1 MTKAIPSAMR
11 AIEISTP
18 GGPEVLRPGQ
28 RPVPAPVAGE
38 VLIEVAA
45 AGVNR
50 PDVLQRKGGYPP
62 PPGASDIPGLEVA
75 GTIVALGPQDHSKS
89 APQDRSKSAP
99 QVHAWKIGDEVCALV
114 TGGGYAEYV
123 AAPAVQCLPVP
134 RGLTLEQA
142 ASLPETFFTV
152 WVNVFQ
158 RGALKNDETLLVQ
171 GGSSG
176 IGVTAIQ
183 MARAFGHQVF
193 VTAGTAEKCAA
204 CEKLGAT
211 RAINY
216 RNEDFVA
223 VIKQLTGGRGVDVI
237 LDMVGGDYVPRELAV
252 LADDGRLS
260 LIAFLGGTKTALDMT
275 DILRRR
281 LTITGSTL
289 RPRPVEVKAAISRA
303 LREKVWPLIEAG
315 KIRPVIYRTFGLEEA
330 AAAHALMESSEHVGK
345 IMLRVRKND

>member
-1 MTKAIPSAMR
+1 MR
-11 AIEISTP
+11 AIEISAP
-18 GGPEVLRPGQ
+18 GGPEVLRVTQ
-28 RPVPAPVAGE
+28 RPVPIPAANE

-75 GTIVALGPQDHSKS
+75 GTIVAAGAGANTWKTG
-89 APQDRSKSAP
+89 DR
-99 QVHAWKIGDEVCALV
+99 VCALV

-123 AAPAVQCLPVP
+123 AAPAPQCLPIP
-134 RGLTLEQA
+134 RGLTLVEA
-142 ASLPETFFTV
+142 AGLPETFFTV
-152 WVNVFQ
+152 WVNVFE
-158 RGALKNDETLLVQ
+158 RAGLKASETLLIQ

-183 MARAFGHQVF
+183 MARAFGHRVF
-193 VTAGTAEKCAA
+193 VTAGSAEKCTA
-204 CEKLGAT
+204 CEKLGAS

-216 RNEDFVA
+216 RTEDFVA
-223 VIKQLTGGRGVDVI
+223 VVKELTGGKGVDVI
-237 LDMVGGDYVPRELAV
+237 LDMVGGDYVPRELAC

-260 LIAFLGGTKTALDMT
+260 LIAFLGGTRATIDMT

-289 RPRPVEVKAAISRA
+289 RARSVEVKGAIARS
-303 LREKVWPLIEAG
+303 LEQKVWPLIEAG
-315 KIRPVIYRTFGLEEA
+315 RIKPVIYRIFGLEEA
-330 AAAHALMESSEHVGK
+330 SAAHALMESSAHVGK
-345 IMLRVRKND
+345 IILEVKP

>member
-1 MTKAIPSAMR
+1 MSLPSQMR
-11 AIEISTP
+11 AIEITTP

-28 RPVPAPVAGE
+28 RPVPAPAAGE

-50 PDVLQRKGGYPP
+50 PDVLQRKGGYAP

-75 GTIVALGPQDHSKS
+75 GTVVKLGPEVKY
-89 APQDRSKSAP
+89 
-99 QVHAWKIGDEVCALV
+99 WKIGDEVCALV

-123 AAPAVQCLPVP
+123 AAPAVQCLAVP
-134 RGLTLEQA
+134 SGLTLEQA

-152 WVNVFQ
+152 WVNVFL
-158 RGALKNDETLLVQ
+158 RSGLKNDETLLVQ

-183 MARAFGHQVF
+183 MARALGHRVF
-193 VTAGTAEKCAA
+193 VTAGSAEKCAA

-216 RNEDFVA
+216 RSEDFVA
-223 VIKQLTGGRGVDVI
+223 VIKDLTAGRGVDVI
-237 LDMVGGDYVPRELAV
+237 LDMVGGDYVPRELQC

-260 LIAFLGGTKTALDMT
+260 LIAFLGGTKATLDMSE
-275 DILRRR
+275 ILRRR

-289 RPRPVEVKAAISRA
+289 RPRPVEFKASVAQA

-315 KIRPVIYRTFGLEEA
+315 KIRPVIYKTFALDEA
-330 AAAHALMESSEHVGK
+330 AAAHSLMESSEHVGK
-345 IMLRVRKND
+345 IMLNVRKKN